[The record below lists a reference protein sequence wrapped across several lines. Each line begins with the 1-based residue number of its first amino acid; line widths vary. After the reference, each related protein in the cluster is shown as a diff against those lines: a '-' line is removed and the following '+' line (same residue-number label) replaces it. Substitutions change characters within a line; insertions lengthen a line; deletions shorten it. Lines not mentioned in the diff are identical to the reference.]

1 MVVKWLQKIGEKSL
15 LMVVDILVT
24 LKLTLILRPMLY
36 SVQVLEKL
44 SYSIL
49 RGLQRTISPAG
60 TNIETLAHAEGARW
74 VVAVMKAR
82 CEKGRKQND

>member
-1 MVVKWLQKIGEKSL
+1 MVMDTRDVEA
-15 LMVVDILVT
+15 
-24 LKLTLILRPMLY
+24 LILRPMLY

-49 RGLQRTISPAG
+49 RGLQRTISILQR

-74 VVAVMKAR
+74 VVL
-82 CEKGRKQND
+82 